1 MPILAR
7 PHCCSEAPLVLMVQ
21 LSSWFSEDRR
31 SVRDATVWEM
41 SRGRG
46 QETLGAERRHGSS
59 HLLRRV
65 HPLPGGGFSVPPSA
79 AETVRPPPQRLRP
92 HLGPCSAIKPCSR
105 GASLARLKTKQACTM
120 PHKHLDHWNLIV
132 ERRPM
137 HCRVT
142 RAVTIVRSAL
152 PHLYRLFQ
160 KCHAGSNPVP
170 KCVPLL
176 TCTNSRFNATSH
188 NCGKARGENPFAN
201 EVALWAA
208 SAGRDRK

>member
-1 MPILAR
+1 MP
-7 PHCCSEAPLVLMVQ
+7 S
-21 LSSWFSEDRR
+21 
-31 SVRDATVWEM
+31 DATGHRTFFEECIHCLEVVFQC
-41 SRGRG
+41 RPV
-46 QETLGAERRHGSS
+46 QRR
-59 HLLRRV
+59 L
-65 HPLPGGGFSVPPSA
+65 SV
-79 AETVRPPPQRLRP
+79 PPPQRLRP